1 MAAIDTVYNYY
12 LSTYAN
18 STVSRYDSHKKSEL
32 RDIYNKIVKTN
43 QESPLYKIQ
52 ESGDVTKFAID
63 VKESA
68 RQIKNVISSLSTDDS
83 GIESAFSKKVA
94 TSSNEEVVT
103 AKYIGSGKESETMND
118 FEIEVRQ
125 LATPQI
131 NTGNFLPNG
140 GRDIA
145 VGSYSFD
152 LNTPSASYEFQYNVN
167 EGETNKDIL
176 DKLARLVNNAD
187 IGLKAEVLSN
197 DKAESALNLYSTQ
210 TGLSNDET
218 SLFEIIPEGT
228 TGSYAAM
235 RTLGMNHITHPAENS
250 SFLLNGKEHSS
261 YSNTITINK
270 TFELTLKNVSTPGET
285 ETVGYKTSVDAIAD
299 NLNELIDSYNSVIDI
314 ATNHTGASQQ
324 GNRLL
329 NDMKSVPNTYAN
341 ELEAIGLKTTADGK
355 IHLDRALLSDAIS
368 SEDAKESFSVL
379 NAFKDALN
387 EKATKA
393 SINPMNYVNKVVVA
407 YKNPN
412 HIQATPYI
420 SSVYSGL
427 MLDRY
432 C

>member
-131 NTGNFLPNG
+131 NTGNFLPNS

-235 RTLGMNHITHPAENS
+235 RT
-250 SFLLNGKEHSS
+250 
-261 YSNTITINK
+261 
-270 TFELTLKNVSTPGET
+270 
-285 ETVGYKTSVDAIAD
+285 
-299 NLNELIDSYNSVIDI
+299 
-314 ATNHTGASQQ
+314 
-324 GNRLL
+324 
-329 NDMKSVPNTYAN
+329 
-341 ELEAIGLKTTADGK
+341 
-355 IHLDRALLSDAIS
+355 
-368 SEDAKESFSVL
+368 
-379 NAFKDALN
+379 
-387 EKATKA
+387 
-393 SINPMNYVNKVVVA
+393 
-407 YKNPN
+407 
-412 HIQATPYI
+412 
-420 SSVYSGL
+420 
-427 MLDRY
+427 
-432 C
+432 